1 MNNSIITSKG
11 ATATTLEET
20 LVNADLNWEVLS
32 DNVGGMDTGIQMP
45 RAKMIYRSDN
55 NTPLGIVGQDYKP
68 SDPRQFVSSQFE
80 FAEAVGGKVS
90 QVGFIHDRSR
100 AFAFVNVGDIVIDR
114 KDAKVGDPMR
124 AYIYSTDGWDGGTPR
139 KSRLYIERL
148 SCLNGQTSK
157 QLQSTFW
164 VSHTKNMDDRIESG
178 IKPFLNE
185 ITNTVDEYRNQFKK
199 LADTS
204 MNKDQ
209 MEEFLEKLL
218 PGKSTLSQNRRK
230 GVVSLFEEGAGNLG
244 NSRWDAY
251 NAVTEFVTHN
261 RGYRETDVRS
271 ASTNRFFGVLETDT
285 LADKA
290 LALLNN

>member
-1 MNNSIITSKG
+1 MNSSIITSKG
-11 ATATTLEET
+11 AQATTLEET
-20 LVNADLNWEVLS
+20 LINADLNWEVLS
-32 DNVGGMDTGIQMP
+32 DSVGGMDTGIQMP
-45 RAKMIYRSDN
+45 RAKMIFRSDN
-55 NTPLGIVGQDYKP
+55 NKPLGIVGQDYKP

-80 FAEAVGGKVS
+80 FAEAVGGKVA
-90 QVGFIHDRSR
+90 QVGFIEDRAR
-100 AFAFVNVGDIVIDR
+100 AFAFVNVGDIVVDR
-114 KDAKVGDPMR
+114 KDAKVGDPMK

-148 SCLNGQTSK
+148 SCLNGQTTK
-157 QLQSTFW
+157 QLTSTFW
-164 VSHTKNMDDRIESG
+164 VSHTKNMDDRLESG
-178 IKPFLNE
+178 FKPFLNE

-204 MNKDQ
+204 MNKEQ

-230 GVVSLFEEGAGNLG
+230 GVVSLFEGGAGNLG

-251 NAVTEFVTHN
+251 NAVTEFVTHQ
-261 RGYRETDVRS
+261 RGYRETEVRS